1 VVGLGNYTLPDT
13 RHSVGML
20 VVDCL
25 SKQLGAAW
33 QFNRRSMGHLAA
45 TTMNNHKLILLKPT
59 VAMNINGKSIARTA
73 AMFHVNPSNV
83 VLVHDDLDKPVGKF
97 SLKHGGSAGG
107 HNGVRSAIASLGCDC
122 LKRVRVGI
130 GRPDNRHD
138 VTSYVLSNFEPSE
151 IPVIQ
156 DTVEKCCKVLMAE
169 LQSLM
174 SQSSSCQNTD
184 SGANNVQFQVQL

>member
-59 VAMNINGKSIARTA
+59 VAMNINGKSIARTGT
-73 AMFHVNPSNV
+73 VCVPQIIII
-83 VLVHDDLDKPVGKF
+83 L
-97 SLKHGGSAGG
+97 SL
-107 HNGVRSAIASLGCDC
+107 N
-122 LKRVRVGI
+122 
-130 GRPDNRHD
+130 
-138 VTSYVLSNFEPSE
+138 
-151 IPVIQ
+151 
-156 DTVEKCCKVLMAE
+156 
-169 LQSLM
+169 
-174 SQSSSCQNTD
+174 SQ
-184 SGANNVQFQVQL
+184 